1 MDPILE
7 NESAA
12 ASDTP
17 TKYGKSK
24 HKHKKKKADPQQDSQ
39 RVVGERKKF
48 VVTTLSTSEENE
60 TPADRVA
67 QSNIHTV
74 HFGTR
79 GVESQRPHV
88 RSIFK
93 TPDTSRPSSAER
105 DTSSVAKEYE
115 TFHGTSSSSP
125 RSSIFDIF
133 RLRRKSDAKKQH
145 SFMQNVKAALGGA
158 SKAAEA
164 PELPKEEQN
173 VESPKDSHK
182 KYYHT
187 VTGASSRK
195 SSPMTRVMDIFRSK
209 PQQEINP
216 AAVDSVKKKNKQ
228 IRRSSIETTSPTYH
242 KNSYASLDPTQAK
255 QLFREVRGLP
265 KYDPY
270 LSIVQISIGGRDKT
284 RLMLNFFKY
293 HKCYEILPKSAK
305 VIIFDTQFLV
315 RKTFPTLISH
325 GIRSAPLWDA
335 SKKMLVGMITVTDF
349 IRILL
354 HYDNE
359 NLCIEDLERHNLHN
373 WKKILRP
380 SRKPLCSVGPDQS
393 LHEAINLLNK
403 NRVHRLLMIDAFTG
417 DVLYILSHKRIL
429 RFLFVYLNEFP
440 ELTFFHKTI
449 TDLKIGTYDEIVSVT
464 DNTSIKT
471 AFQLLLDKNISAL
484 PVLDENGM
492 LLDVYAKYEVL
503 NLVSEKLYS
512 NLSLTIGEV
521 RIKKKD
527 WEEKLQKCR
536 SSITLYEAL
545 EVIVR
550 TESHRLLLVNKDEK
564 LVGIVSLSDILVY
577 LNRIIPT
584 EKKVSSLQEI
594 FRPLEEN
601 KVPESSKENENEVIT
616 IEVPHLLNFVPKAGE
631 TSQQVIQDNEKKG
644 DELDLKEPLDNELCV
659 KEIDGNDTDLKDT
672 SSDPNTNEMSE
683 RQNSPSN
690 KEEAPVPNAD
700 GPDTQAVS

>member
-7 NESAA
+7 NESATTE
-12 ASDTP
+12 SP
-17 TKYGKSK
+17 SK
-24 HKHKKKKADPQQDSQ
+24 HGKAKHKNKKKKQSETQNQ
-39 RVVGERKKF
+39 TVVGERKKF
-48 VVTTLSTSEENE
+48 VVTTLSNTDEKV
-60 TPADRVA
+60 PPRVA
-67 QSNIHTV
+67 DSNVHTV

-93 TPDTSRPSSAER
+93 DRTADTSRPSSADR
-105 DTSSVAKEYE
+105 QSAPDKGYE
-115 TFHGTSSSSP
+115 TFHGTSSSP

-133 RLRRKSDAKKQH
+133 RLRRKSDAKKYAPKQAKTTD
-145 SFMQNVKAALGGA
+145 SQETPPDDQQY
-158 SKAAEA
+158 AE
-164 PELPKEEQN
+164 
-173 VESPKDSHK
+173 SKDSDK

-195 SSPMTRVMDIFRSK
+195 YSPITRVMDIFRSK
-209 PQQEINP
+209 PHPESSQSTSVEP
-216 AAVDSVKKKNKQ
+216 VKKKTTKQ
-228 IRRSSIETTSPTYH
+228 VRRSSIETTSPTYH
-242 KNSYASLDPTQAK
+242 KNSYASLDPSQAK
-255 QLFREVRGLP
+255 QMFREVRGLP

-284 RLMLNFFKY
+284 RLLLNFFKY

-305 VIIFDTQFLV
+305 VIIFDTQFYV
-315 RKTFPTLISH
+315 KKTFPTLISH

-335 SKKMLVGMITVTDF
+335 TKKLLVGMITVTDF

-354 HYDNE
+354 YLDKE
-359 NLCIEDLERHNLHN
+359 NLSVEDLEQHTLHT
-373 WKKILRP
+373 WRKLLR
-380 SRKPLCSVGPDQS
+380 STRKPLCTAGPDQS
-393 LHEAINLLNK
+393 LHDAINLLHK
-403 NRVHRLLMIDAFTG
+403 HRVHRVLMIDPFTG

-440 ELTFFHKTI
+440 ELTFFHKTL
-449 TDLKIGTYDEIVSVT
+449 TELKIGTYEDIVSVT
-464 DNTSIKT
+464 EETSIKR
-471 AFQLLLDKNISAL
+471 AFQLLLEKDVSAL
-484 PVLDENGM
+484 PILDDNGT
-492 LLDVYAKYEVL
+492 LIDVYAKYEVL

-521 RIKKKD
+521 RNKKKD

-550 TESHRLLLVNKDEK
+550 TESHRLLLVNKEDT

-601 KVPESSKENENEVIT
+601 KVAESPKETENEIIS
-616 IEVPHLLNFVPKAGE
+616 IEVPMLAQIVPEVEEGATALNESNITANKE
-631 TSQQVIQDNEKKG
+631 TSNETELKEDDANLDADTNINSSSSNINKPH
-644 DELDLKEPLDNELCV
+644 LDLAIHPTTSATDESSVNE
-659 KEIDGNDTDLKDT
+659 
-672 SSDPNTNEMSE
+672 
-683 RQNSPSN
+683 
-690 KEEAPVPNAD
+690 
-700 GPDTQAVS
+700 

>member
-7 NESAA
+7 NESATTE
-12 ASDTP
+12 SP
-17 TKYGKSK
+17 SK
-24 HKHKKKKADPQQDSQ
+24 HGKAKHKNKKKKQSEAQNQT
-39 RVVGERKKF
+39 VVGERKKF
-48 VVTTLSTSEENE
+48 VVTTLSNTDDKVPS
-60 TPADRVA
+60 RVA
-67 QSNIHTV
+67 DSNVHTV

-93 TPDTSRPSSAER
+93 DKNADTSRPSSADRQSAPE
-105 DTSSVAKEYE
+105 KGYE
-115 TFHGTSSSSP
+115 TFHGTSSSP

-133 RLRRKSDAKKQH
+133 RLRRKSDAKKYAPKQ
-145 SFMQNVKAALGGA
+145 Q
-158 SKAAEA
+158 SKTTDNQETP
-164 PELPKEEQN
+164 PEDQQYAD
-173 VESPKDSHK
+173 SKDSHK

-195 SSPMTRVMDIFRSK
+195 YSPITRVMDIFRSK
-209 PQQEINP
+209 PHPESSQTTADP
-216 AAVDSVKKKNKQ
+216 VKKKATKQ

-255 QLFREVRGLP
+255 QMFREVRGLP

-284 RLMLNFFKY
+284 RLLLNFFKY

-305 VIIFDTQFLV
+305 VIIFDTQFFV
-315 RKTFPTLISH
+315 KKTFPTLISH

-335 SKKMLVGMITVTDF
+335 NKKLLVGMITVTDF

-354 HYDNE
+354 YLDKE
-359 NLCIEDLERHNLHN
+359 NLSVEDLERHTLHT
-373 WKKILRP
+373 WRKLLR
-380 SRKPLCSVGPDQS
+380 STRKPLCSAGPDQS
-393 LHEAINLLNK
+393 LHDAINLLHK
-403 NRVHRLLMIDAFTG
+403 NRVHRLLMIDPFTG

-440 ELTFFHKTI
+440 ELTFFHRTL
-449 TDLKIGTYDEIVSVT
+449 TELKIGTYDDIVSVT
-464 DNTSIKT
+464 EDTTIKT
-471 AFQLLLDKNISAL
+471 AFQLMLEKDVSAL
-484 PVLDENGM
+484 PILDENGM
-492 LLDVYAKYEVL
+492 LIDVYAKYEVL

-521 RIKKKD
+521 RNKKKD

-550 TESHRLLLVNKDEK
+550 TESHRLLLVNREDK

-601 KVPESSKENENEVIT
+601 KVAESPKETENEIIT
-616 IEVPHLLNFVPKAGE
+616 IEVPTLAQTVPEADEGATAPSEAAVPVIEEASNETEIKDDGE
-631 TSQQVIQDNEKKG
+631 NSNAE
-644 DELDLKEPLDNELCV
+644 
-659 KEIDGNDTDLKDT
+659 TDLN
-672 SSDPNTNEMSE
+672 SSSNINKLHVDLAIDPTMTTIEESSVNE
-683 RQNSPSN
+683 
-690 KEEAPVPNAD
+690 
-700 GPDTQAVS
+700 

>member
-7 NESAA
+7 NEG
-12 ASDTP
+12 ASTVSP
-17 TKYGKSK
+17 TNYGKK
-24 HKHKKKKADPQQDSQ
+24 HKHKKKKNQEAPVQGQT
-39 RVVGERKKF
+39 VVGEKKKF
-48 VVTTLSTSEENE
+48 VVTTLSRTDEKEV
-60 TPADRVA
+60 PASSVA

-74 HFGTR
+74 HFGTK

-93 TPDTSRPSSAER
+93 DRPPDSSSRASSAER
-105 DTSSVAKEYE
+105 EPVKKEYE

-133 RLRRKSDAKKQH
+133 RIRRKSDAKKQH
-145 SFMQNVKAALGGA
+145 SFMQNVKAALGA
-158 SKAAEA
+158 TPKSTEA
-164 PELPKEEQN
+164 PEFSKEEQKA
-173 VESPKDSHK
+173 ESPKETHK

-209 PQQEINP
+209 PQQETGQ
-216 AAVDSVKKKNKQ
+216 AAADPVKKKNKQ

-242 KNSYASLDPTQAK
+242 KNSYASLDPMQAK

-284 RLMLNFFKY
+284 RLLLNFFKY

-335 SKKMLVGMITVTDF
+335 TKKLLVGMITVTDF

-354 HYDNE
+354 HYDAE
-359 NLCIEDLERHNLHN
+359 NLCIEDLERHSLHN

-380 SRKPLCSVGPDQS
+380 SRKPLVSVRPDQS
-393 LHEAINLLNK
+393 LHEAINMLSK
-403 NRVHRLLMIDAFTG
+403 NRVHRLLMIDPYTG
-417 DVLYILSHKRIL
+417 DVLYVLSHKRIL

-449 TDLKIGTYDEIVSVT
+449 HDLKIGTYEDIVSVT
-464 DNTSIKT
+464 DNTSIRA
-471 AFQLLLDKNISAL
+471 AFQLLLQKDISAL
-484 PVLDENGM
+484 PVLNDDGI

-503 NLVSEKLYS
+503 NLVSEKLYT
-512 NLSLTIGEV
+512 NLSTTIGEI
-521 RIKKKD
+521 RNKKKD

-550 TESHRLLLVNKDEK
+550 TESHRLLLVNKDDK
-564 LVGIVSLSDILVY
+564 LIGIVSLSDILVY
-577 LNRIIPT
+577 LNRIIPA
-584 EKKVSSLQEI
+584 EKKVSSLQEL

-601 KVPESSKENENEVIT
+601 KVPESAKESENEVIS
-616 IEVPHLLNFVPKAGE
+616 IEVPQIRNVVNEVGE
-631 TSQQVIQDNEKKG
+631 TTTSAENEKS
-644 DELDLKEPLDNELCV
+644 EINISNNSTDNQTESKTDDVEVSNEQECSEDCKV
-659 KEIDGNDTDLKDT
+659 RNSNDNQ
-672 SSDPNTNEMSE
+672 DPAA
-683 RQNSPSN
+683 PSN
-690 KEEAPVPNAD
+690 EETNNETD
-700 GPDTQAVS
+700 KLSE

>member
-7 NESAA
+7 NEGATTTES
-12 ASDTP
+12 P
-17 TKYGKSK
+17 GKHGKSK
-24 HKHKKKKADPQQDSQ
+24 HKHKKKKNQSETQKENQ
-39 RVVGERKKF
+39 TVVGERKRF
-48 VVTTLSTSEENE
+48 VVTTLTTSEEKV
-60 TPADRVA
+60 PA
-67 QSNIHTV
+67 SNDTAENNVHTV

-79 GVESQRPHV
+79 GVESHRPHV

-93 TPDTSRPSSAER
+93 DRSADTPRPSSADR
-105 DTSSVAKEYE
+105 DSSSAKEYE
-115 TFHGTSSSSP
+115 TFHGTSSSP

-133 RLRRKSDAKKQH
+133 RLRRKSDAKKYSSSKPQ
-145 SFMQNVKAALGGA
+145 SKTTESQDTPKDDQNIT
-158 SKAAEA
+158 
-164 PELPKEEQN
+164 
-173 VESPKDSHK
+173 ESKDSHK

-195 SSPMTRVMDIFRSK
+195 YSPITRVMDIFRSK
-209 PQQEINP
+209 PHTENNQSP
-216 AAVDSVKKKNKQ
+216 VDPIKKKNAKQ

-242 KNSYASLDPTQAK
+242 KNSYASLDPIQAK

-284 RLMLNFFKY
+284 RLLLNFFKY

-305 VIIFDTQFLV
+305 VIIFDTQFFV
-315 RKTFPTLISH
+315 RKTFSTLISH

-335 SKKMLVGMITVTDF
+335 GKKLLVGMITVTDF

-354 HYDNE
+354 HLDKE
-359 NLCIEDLERHNLHN
+359 NLPVEELEKHTLHN
-373 WKKILRP
+373 WRKILRP
-380 SRKPLCSVGPDQS
+380 NRKPLCSVGPDQS
-393 LHEAINLLNK
+393 LHDAINLLNK
-403 NRVHRLLMIDAFTG
+403 NRVHRLLMIDPISG

-440 ELTFFHKTI
+440 ELTFFHKTLVE
-449 TDLKIGTYDEIVSVT
+449 LKIGTYEDIAFVTESV
-464 DNTSIKT
+464 SIKS
-471 AFQLLLDKNISAL
+471 AFQLLLDKDISAL
-484 PVLDENGM
+484 PVLDDNGA
-492 LLDVYAKYEVL
+492 LIDVYAKYEVL

-521 RIKKKD
+521 RNKKKD

-550 TESHRLLLVNKDEK
+550 TESHRLLLVNNNKENK
-564 LVGIVSLSDILVY
+564 LIGIVSLSDILVY

-601 KVPESSKENENEVIT
+601 KVAESTKECENETIS
-616 IEVPHLLNFVPKAGE
+616 IEVPSLGSQIVLE
-631 TSQQVIQDNEKKG
+631 T
-644 DELDLKEPLDNELCV
+644 DET
-659 KEIDGNDTDLKDT
+659 ISTTD
-672 SSDPNTNEMSE
+672 DPNCA
-683 RQNSPSN
+683 SN
-690 KEEAPVPNAD
+690 KECHEEKQSMENNDAGREVLVHAEDTNNSDISKVEDGEAHL
-700 GPDTQAVS
+700 DTAVVASEGDKSIVNE

>member
-7 NESAA
+7 NESATA
-12 ASDTP
+12 DASP
-17 TKYGKSK
+17 KFGKSK
-24 HKHKKKKADPQQDSQ
+24 HKKKKNHVEANQT
-39 RVVGERKKF
+39 VVGEKKKF
-48 VVTTLSTSEENE
+48 VVTKLSTTDDKDIPS
-60 TPADRVA
+60 TSAA
-67 QSNIHTV
+67 QNVHTV

-93 TPDTSRPSSAER
+93 EKSVDTSRASSAER
-105 DTSSVAKEYE
+105 EPGVDVKGYE
-115 TFHGTSSSSP
+115 TFHGTSSSP

-133 RLRRKSDAKKQH
+133 RLRRKSDSKKHQSLMH
-145 SFMQNVKAALGGA
+145 NVKAALGNTP
-158 SKAAEA
+158 KATEA
-164 PELPKEEQN
+164 PEAPKEPIAE
-173 VESPKDSHK
+173 ESKDCHK

-195 SSPMTRVMDIFRSK
+195 SSPITRVMDILWRK
-209 PQQEINP
+209 PQAETNQATIDP
-216 AAVDSVKKKNKQ
+216 AKKKSVKQ
-228 IRRSSIETTSPTYH
+228 PRRSSIGTTSPTYH
-242 KNSYASLDPTQAK
+242 KNSYASLDPLQAK

-270 LSIVQISIGGRDKT
+270 LSIVQISLGGRDKT
-284 RLMLNFFKY
+284 RLLLNFFKY

-335 SKKMLVGMITVTDF
+335 NKKQLVGMITVTDF

-354 HYDNE
+354 HLEKEKLPVDE
-359 NLCIEDLERHNLHN
+359 LERHSLHN
-373 WKKILRP
+373 WKNILRP
-380 SRKPLCSVGPDQS
+380 TRKPLCSVGPDQS
-393 LHEAINLLNK
+393 LHEAINMLNK
-403 NRVHRLLMIDAFTG
+403 NRVHRLLLIDPFNG

-440 ELTFFHKTI
+440 ELTFFHKTL
-449 TDLKIGTYDEIVSVT
+449 TELKIGTFDEIVSVT
-464 DNTSIKT
+464 DNTSIKA
-471 AFQLLLDKNISAL
+471 AFQLLLDKDISAL
-484 PVLDENGM
+484 PVLDDEGK
-492 LLDVYAKYEVL
+492 LIDVYAKCEVL

-512 NLSLTIGEV
+512 DLSLTIGEV
-521 RIKKKD
+521 RNKKKD

-536 SSITLYEAL
+536 SSISLYEAL

-550 TESHRLLLVNKDEK
+550 TESHRLLLVNKDNR
-564 LVGIVSLSDILVY
+564 LIGIVSLSDILVY

-601 KVPESSKENENEVIT
+601 KVDESAKETENEI
-616 IEVPHLLNFVPKAGE
+616 I
-631 TSQQVIQDNEKKG
+631 SI
-644 DELDLKEPLDNELCV
+644 
-659 KEIDGNDTDLKDT
+659 
-672 SSDPNTNEMSE
+672 
-683 RQNSPSN
+683 
-690 KEEAPVPNAD
+690 PVPNLGQQALSEGDESVPEVNDIAITPEEKESAD
-700 GPDTQAVS
+700 VETTTKSDIEVEET

>member
-7 NESAA
+7 NESATA
-12 ASDTP
+12 DASP
-17 TKYGKSK
+17 KFGKSK
-24 HKHKKKKADPQQDSQ
+24 HKKKKNHVEANQT
-39 RVVGERKKF
+39 VVGEKKKF
-48 VVTTLSTSEENE
+48 LVTKLSTTDDKDIPS
-60 TPADRVA
+60 TSAA
-67 QSNIHTV
+67 QNVHTV

-93 TPDTSRPSSAER
+93 EKSVDTSRASSAER
-105 DTSSVAKEYE
+105 EPTVDVKGYE
-115 TFHGTSSSSP
+115 TFHGTSSSP

-133 RLRRKSDAKKQH
+133 RLRRKSDSKKHQSLMH
-145 SFMQNVKAALGGA
+145 NVKAALGNTP
-158 SKAAEA
+158 KATEA
-164 PELPKEEQN
+164 PEASKEPNAE
-173 VESPKDSHK
+173 ESKDSHK

-195 SSPMTRVMDIFRSK
+195 SSPITRVMDILWRK
-209 PQQEINP
+209 PHVEANQAAIDP
-216 AAVDSVKKKNKQ
+216 AKKKSVKQ
-228 IRRSSIETTSPTYH
+228 PRRSSIGTTSPTYH
-242 KNSYASLDPTQAK
+242 KNSYASLDPLQAK

-270 LSIVQISIGGRDKT
+270 LSIVQISLGGRDKT
-284 RLMLNFFKY
+284 RLLLNFFKY

-335 SKKMLVGMITVTDF
+335 NKKQLVGMITVTDF

-354 HYDNE
+354 HLEKEKLPVDE
-359 NLCIEDLERHNLHN
+359 LERHTLHN

-380 SRKPLCSVGPDQS
+380 TRKPLCSVGPDQS
-393 LHEAINLLNK
+393 LHEAINMLNK
-403 NRVHRLLMIDAFTG
+403 NRVHRLLLIDPFNG

-440 ELTFFHKTI
+440 ELTFFHKTL
-449 TDLKIGTYDEIVSVT
+449 TELKIGTFDEIVSVT
-464 DNTSIKT
+464 DNTSIKA
-471 AFQLLLDKNISAL
+471 AFQLLLDKDISAL
-484 PVLDENGM
+484 PVLDDEGK
-492 LLDVYAKYEVL
+492 LIDVYAKCEVL

-512 NLSLTIGEV
+512 DLSLTIGEI
-521 RIKKKD
+521 RNKKKD

-536 SSITLYEAL
+536 SSISLYEAL

-550 TESHRLLLVNKDEK
+550 TESHRLLLVNKDNR
-564 LVGIVSLSDILVY
+564 LIGIVSLSDILVY

-601 KVPESSKENENEVIT
+601 KVDESAKETENEIISIPVPNLGQQALSEGDESAPGVNDIASAPGENEVADVET
-616 IEVPHLLNFVPKAGE
+616 TTKSGIEVGE
-631 TSQQVIQDNEKKG
+631 T
-644 DELDLKEPLDNELCV
+644 
-659 KEIDGNDTDLKDT
+659 
-672 SSDPNTNEMSE
+672 
-683 RQNSPSN
+683 
-690 KEEAPVPNAD
+690 
-700 GPDTQAVS
+700 

>member
-7 NESAA
+7 NEG
-12 ASDTP
+12 ASTVSP
-17 TKYGKSK
+17 ANYGKK
-24 HKHKKKKADPQQDSQ
+24 HKHKKKKTQEAPTPGQT
-39 RVVGERKKF
+39 VVGEKKKF
-48 VVTTLSTSEENE
+48 VVTTLSRTDEQEVPATS
-60 TPADRVA
+60 VA

-74 HFGTR
+74 HFGTK

-93 TPDTSRPSSAER
+93 DRPPDSSSRASSAER
-105 DTSSVAKEYE
+105 EHVKKEYE

-125 RSSIFDIF
+125 RSSIFDVF
-133 RLRRKSDAKKQH
+133 RIRRKSDAKKPH
-145 SFMQNVKAALGGA
+145 SFMQNVKAAFNP
-158 SKAAEA
+158 KAIEA
-164 PELPKEEQN
+164 PELSKEEQK
-173 VESPKDSHK
+173 VESPKESHK

-195 SSPMTRVMDIFRSK
+195 SSPMTRVMDIIFGSK
-209 PQQEINP
+209 PQQEAGQ
-216 AAVDSVKKKNKQ
+216 AAAGPVKKKNATG
-228 IRRSSIETTSPTYH
+228 RRSSIETTSPTYH
-242 KNSYASLDPTQAK
+242 KNSYASLDPMQAK

-284 RLMLNFFKY
+284 RLLLNFFKY

-335 SKKMLVGMITVTDF
+335 NKKLLVGMITVTDF

-354 HYDNE
+354 HYDAE
-359 NLCIEDLERHNLHN
+359 NLYIDDLERHSLHN

-380 SRKPLCSVGPDQS
+380 SRKPLVSVGPDQS
-393 LHEAINLLNK
+393 LHEAINLLSK
-403 NRVHRLLMIDAFTG
+403 NRVHRLLMIDPYTG
-417 DVLYILSHKRIL
+417 DVLYVLSHKRIL

-449 TDLKIGTYDEIVSVT
+449 HDLKIGTYADIVSVT
-464 DNTSIKT
+464 DNTSIRT
-471 AFQLLLDKNISAL
+471 AFQLLLEKDISAL
-484 PVLDENGM
+484 PVLDDDGI
-492 LLDVYAKYEVL
+492 LLDVYPKYEVL
-503 NLVSEKLYS
+503 NLVSEKLYT
-512 NLSLTIGEV
+512 NLSTTIGEI
-521 RIKKKD
+521 RNKKKD

-550 TESHRLLLVNKDEK
+550 TESHRLLLVNKDDR
-564 LVGIVSLSDILVY
+564 LIGIVSLSDILVY
-577 LNRIIPT
+577 LNRIIPA
-584 EKKVSSLQEI
+584 EKKVSSLQEL

-601 KVPESSKENENEVIT
+601 KVPESAKESENEVIS
-616 IEVPHLLNFVPKAGE
+616 IEVPQLQDVVKEVEE
-631 TSQQVIQDNEKKG
+631 TTTPTDNENSEINVSNKSTENESESKADAA
-644 DELDLKEPLDNELCV
+644 DESNDQECSQDCKESNS
-659 KEIDGNDTDLKDT
+659 NDDQV
-672 SSDPNTNEMSE
+672 PA
-683 RQNSPSN
+683 PSN
-690 KEEAPVPNAD
+690 VETNNETHKLGE
-700 GPDTQAVS
+700 

>member
-7 NESAA
+7 NESATTE
-12 ASDTP
+12 SP
-17 TKYGKSK
+17 SK
-24 HKHKKKKADPQQDSQ
+24 HGKAKHKNKKKKQSEAQNQT
-39 RVVGERKKF
+39 VVGERKKF
-48 VVTTLSTSEENE
+48 VVTTLSNT
-60 TPADRVA
+60 ADKVPSRVA
-67 QSNIHTV
+67 DSNVHTV

-93 TPDTSRPSSAER
+93 DKNADTSRPSSADRQSAPE
-105 DTSSVAKEYE
+105 KGYE
-115 TFHGTSSSSP
+115 TFHGTSSSP

-133 RLRRKSDAKKQH
+133 RLRRKSDAKKYAPKQ
-145 SFMQNVKAALGGA
+145 Q
-158 SKAAEA
+158 SKTTDNQETP
-164 PELPKEEQN
+164 PEDQQYAD
-173 VESPKDSHK
+173 SKDSHK

-195 SSPMTRVMDIFRSK
+195 YSPITRVMDIFRSK
-209 PQQEINP
+209 PHPESSQTTADP
-216 AAVDSVKKKNKQ
+216 VKKKATKQ

-255 QLFREVRGLP
+255 QMFREVRGLP

-284 RLMLNFFKY
+284 RLLLNFFKY

-305 VIIFDTQFLV
+305 VIIFDTQFFV
-315 RKTFPTLISH
+315 KKTFPTLISH

-335 SKKMLVGMITVTDF
+335 NKKLLVGMITVTDF

-354 HYDNE
+354 YLDKE
-359 NLCIEDLERHNLHN
+359 NLSVEDLERHTLHT
-373 WKKILRP
+373 WRKLLR
-380 SRKPLCSVGPDQS
+380 STRKPLCSAGPDQS
-393 LHEAINLLNK
+393 LHDAINLLHK
-403 NRVHRLLMIDAFTG
+403 NRVHRLLMIDPFTG

-440 ELTFFHKTI
+440 ELTFFHRTL
-449 TDLKIGTYDEIVSVT
+449 TELKIGTYDDIVSVT
-464 DNTSIKT
+464 EDTTIKT
-471 AFQLLLDKNISAL
+471 AFQLMLEKDVSAL
-484 PVLDENGM
+484 PILDENGM
-492 LLDVYAKYEVL
+492 LIDVYAKYEVL

-521 RIKKKD
+521 RNKKKD

-550 TESHRLLLVNKDEK
+550 TESHRLLLVNREDK

-601 KVPESSKENENEVIT
+601 KVAESPKETENEIIT
-616 IEVPHLLNFVPKAGE
+616 IEVPTLAQTVPEADEGATAPSEAAVPVIEEASNETEIKDDGE
-631 TSQQVIQDNEKKG
+631 NSNAE
-644 DELDLKEPLDNELCV
+644 
-659 KEIDGNDTDLKDT
+659 TDLN
-672 SSDPNTNEMSE
+672 SSSNINKLHVDLAIDPTMTTIEESSVNE
-683 RQNSPSN
+683 
-690 KEEAPVPNAD
+690 
-700 GPDTQAVS
+700 

>member
-7 NESAA
+7 NEGAA
-12 ASDTP
+12 ADSP
-17 TKYGKSK
+17 AKYGKAK
-24 HKHKKKKADPQQDSQ
+24 HKHKKKKNQTDKQQEAPL
-39 RVVGERKKF
+39 VVGEKKRF
-48 VVTTLSTSEENE
+48 VVTKLSASDEKDV
-60 TPADRVA
+60 PSDSVA

-93 TPDTSRPSSAER
+93 EKPPDAARASSADREP
-105 DTSSVAKEYE
+105 TSTKEYE

-133 RLRRKSDAKKQH
+133 RLRRKSDAKKHQT
-145 SFMQNVKAALGGA
+145 FMQNVKAALGA
-158 SKAAEA
+158 TPKSAEA
-164 PELPKEEQN
+164 PEAPKVEQTA
-173 VESPKDSHK
+173 ETPKDSHK

-195 SSPMTRVMDIFRSK
+195 SSPMTRVMDLFKSK
-209 PQQEINP
+209 PQQDTNQATTHP
-216 AAVDSVKKKNKQ
+216 VKKKDVTS
-228 IRRSSIETTSPTYH
+228 RRKSIETTSPTYH
-242 KNSYASLDPTQAK
+242 KNSYASFDPMQAK
-255 QLFREVRGLP
+255 QLFREARGLP

-284 RLMLNFFKY
+284 RLLLNFFKY

-335 SKKMLVGMITVTDF
+335 HKKLLVGMITVTDF

-354 HYDNE
+354 HYDTE
-359 NLCIEDLERHNLHN
+359 NLSIEDLERHTLQS
-373 WKKILRP
+373 WKRILRP

-403 NRVHRLLMIDAFTG
+403 NRVHRLLMIDPFNG

-440 ELTFFHKTI
+440 ELTFFHKTL
-449 TDLKIGTYDEIVSVT
+449 TDLKIGTYDDIVSVT
-464 DNTSIKT
+464 DNTSIRT
-471 AFQLLLDKNISAL
+471 AFQLLLDKDISAV
-484 PVLDENGM
+484 PVLDENGT
-492 LLDVYAKYEVL
+492 LIDVYAKYEVL

-512 NLSLTIGEV
+512 NLSFTISEV
-521 RIKKKD
+521 RNKKKD
-527 WEEKLQKCR
+527 WEEKLQKCH

-550 TESHRLLLVNKDEK
+550 TESHRLLLVNKDDK

-577 LNRIIPT
+577 LNRIIPS
-584 EKKVSSLQEI
+584 EKKVSSLQEL
-594 FRPLEEN
+594 FKPLEVN
-601 KVPESSKENENEVIT
+601 KLPESSREIENEVIS
-616 IEVPHLLNFVPKAGE
+616 IEVPNIAGVVSKSDETTSNNNNDNKNEDSKAEVEENEEEKEEVEESDVTEKESKIGE
-631 TSQQVIQDNEKKG
+631 SSNEQD
-644 DELDLKEPLDNELCV
+644 PL
-659 KEIDGNDTDLKDT
+659 
-672 SSDPNTNEMSE
+672 PPTNEE
-683 RQNSPSN
+683 TNN
-690 KEEAPVPNAD
+690 KVDKLCE
-700 GPDTQAVS
+700 

>member
-7 NESAA
+7 NESAT
-12 ASDTP
+12 SETP
-17 TKYGKSK
+17 TKYGKK
-24 HKHKKKKADPQQDSQ
+24 HKPKKKKNLADPQKESQ
-39 RVVGERKKF
+39 TVLGQRKKF
-48 VVTTLSTSEENE
+48 VVTTLSTSDDKEVPSNDA
-60 TPADRVA
+60 PS
-67 QSNIHTV
+67 SNIHTV

-93 TPDTSRPSSAER
+93 ERADTSRAASADR
-105 DTSSVAKEYE
+105 DSTDTKEYE
-115 TFHGTSSSSP
+115 TFHGTSSSP

-133 RLRRKSDAKKQH
+133 RIRRKSDAKKQ
-145 SFMQNVKAALGGA
+145 QTKAPK
-158 SKAAEA
+158 SVEA
-164 PELPKEEQN
+164 PESTKDEEN
-173 VESPKDSHK
+173 VSESKDSHK

-187 VTGASSRK
+187 VTGVSSRK
-195 SSPMTRVMDIFRSK
+195 YSPITRVMDIFRSK
-209 PQQEINP
+209 PHTENNQTS
-216 AAVDSVKKKNKQ
+216 VDLVKKKNKSAYG
-228 IRRSSIETTSPTYH
+228 RRSSIETTSPTYH

-270 LSIVQISIGGRDKT
+270 LSIVQISLGGRDKT
-284 RLMLNFFKY
+284 RLLLNFFRY

-335 SKKMLVGMITVTDF
+335 NKKLLVGMITVTDF

-354 HYDNE
+354 HLEAE
-359 NLCIEDLERHNLHN
+359 NISVEDLERHTLHN
-373 WKKILRP
+373 WRKILR
-380 SRKPLCSVGPDQS
+380 SIRKPLCYVGPDQS
-393 LHEAINLLNK
+393 LHEAINLLHR
-403 NRVHRLLMIDAFTG
+403 NRIHRLLMIDPYTG

-440 ELTFFHKTI
+440 ELTFFHKTLVE
-449 TDLKIGTYDEIVSVT
+449 LKIGTYDDIISVT
-464 DNTSIKT
+464 DSTTIKS
-471 AFQLLLDKNISAL
+471 AFQLMLEKDISAL
-484 PVLDENGM
+484 PVLNENGI
-492 LLDVYAKYEVL
+492 LIEVYAKYEVL

-512 NLSLTIGEV
+512 NLSLTIGDV
-521 RIKKKD
+521 RNKKKD

-536 SSITLYEAL
+536 SSVTLYEAL

-550 TESHRLLLVNKDEK
+550 TESHRLLLVNKEDK
-564 LVGIVSLSDILVY
+564 LIGIVSLSDILVY

-601 KVPESSKENENEVIT
+601 KVPESPRETENEIIT
-616 IEVPHLLNFVPKAGE
+616 IEVPVLNASKPE
-631 TSQQVIQDNEKKG
+631 TTDG
-644 DELDLKEPLDNELCV
+644 DEKIPDLNNENKESGLEVEINEDV
-659 KEIDGNDTDLKDT
+659 KSNQDDTVAVVDVTHNGNDNTTNDDPSIELSKDAELKNVID
-672 SSDPNTNEMSE
+672 DE
-683 RQNSPSN
+683 N
-690 KEEAPVPNAD
+690 K
-700 GPDTQAVS
+700 

>member
-7 NESAA
+7 NESATTE
-12 ASDTP
+12 SP
-17 TKYGKSK
+17 TKHGKAK
-24 HKHKKKKADPQQDSQ
+24 HKNKKKKQSEAQNQT
-39 RVVGERKKF
+39 VVGERKKF
-48 VVTTLSTSEENE
+48 VVTTLSNTEDKVPS
-60 TPADRVA
+60 RVA
-67 QSNIHTV
+67 DSNVHTV

-93 TPDTSRPSSAER
+93 DRNADTARASSAER
-105 DTSSVAKEYE
+105 QSAPEKGYE
-115 TFHGTSSSSP
+115 TFHGTSSSP

-133 RLRRKSDAKKQH
+133 RLRRKSDAKKYAPKQAKTTE
-145 SFMQNVKAALGGA
+145 SQ
-158 SKAAEA
+158 EA
-164 PELPKEEQN
+164 PESHDDQQFADN
-173 VESPKDSHK
+173 KDSHK

-195 SSPMTRVMDIFRSK
+195 YSPITRVMDIFRSK
-209 PQQEINP
+209 PHTESNQSTADP
-216 AAVDSVKKKNKQ
+216 VKKKSAKQ

-255 QLFREVRGLP
+255 QMFREVRGLP

-284 RLMLNFFKY
+284 RLLLNFFKY

-335 SKKMLVGMITVTDF
+335 NKKLLVGMITVTDF

-354 HYDNE
+354 YLDKE
-359 NLCIEDLERHNLHN
+359 NLQVEDLERHTLHT
-373 WKKILRP
+373 WRKLLR
-380 SRKPLCSVGPDQS
+380 STRKALCSAGPDQS
-393 LHEAINLLNK
+393 LHDAINLLHK
-403 NRVHRLLMIDAFTG
+403 NRVHRLLIIDPFTG

-440 ELTFFHKTI
+440 ELTFFHKTL
-449 TDLKIGTYDEIVSVT
+449 TELKIGTYENIVSVT
-464 DNTSIKT
+464 DETTIKT
-471 AFQLLLDKNISAL
+471 AFQLLLEKDVSAL
-484 PVLDENGM
+484 PILDDAGT
-492 LLDVYAKYEVL
+492 LIDVYAKYEVL

-512 NLSLTIGEV
+512 NLSLTISEV
-521 RIKKKD
+521 RNKKKD

-550 TESHRLLLVNKDEK
+550 TESHRLLLVNKEDK

-601 KVPESSKENENEVIT
+601 KVAESPKETENEIIT
-616 IEVPHLLNFVPKAGE
+616 IEVPTLAQIVPEVEEGAAETNESKATEE
-631 TSQQVIQDNEKKG
+631 TTTEAEVKEDNVNPDADTNINSASSNTNT
-644 DELDLKEPLDNELCV
+644 DEPHLDLATDPTMTTIEESSANE
-659 KEIDGNDTDLKDT
+659 
-672 SSDPNTNEMSE
+672 
-683 RQNSPSN
+683 
-690 KEEAPVPNAD
+690 
-700 GPDTQAVS
+700 

>member
-7 NESAA
+7 NEAA
-12 ASDTP
+12 PSESP
-17 TKYGKSK
+17 SNHGKSK
-24 HKHKKKKADPQQDSQ
+24 QKHKKKKHQSEMQKDSQ
-39 RVVGERKKF
+39 TVVGEKKRF
-48 VVTTLSTSEENE
+48 VVTTFSTSEEKESSHGN
-60 TPADRVA
+60 V
-67 QSNIHTV
+67 HTI

-93 TPDTSRPSSAER
+93 EKPAEASRPSSAER
-105 DTSSVAKEYE
+105 DSNNRKEYE
-115 TFHGTSSSSP
+115 TFHGTSSSP

-133 RLRRKSDAKKQH
+133 RLRRKSDSKKHQGVI
-145 SFMQNVKAALGGA
+145 QNVKGA
-158 SKAAEA
+158 TATTSRSTDTDDSS
-164 PELPKEEQN
+164 KEEKS
-173 VESPKDSHK
+173 VDSKESHK

-187 VTGASSRK
+187 VTGVSSRK
-195 SSPMTRVMDIFRSK
+195 FSPITRVMDIFRTK
-209 PQQEINP
+209 PHTEPSQSP
-216 AAVDSVKKKNKQ
+216 ADTTKKRNTKQ

-242 KNSYASLDPTQAK
+242 KNSYASLEPAQVK

-284 RLMLNFFKY
+284 RLLLNFFKY

-305 VIIFDTQFLV
+305 VIIFDTQFPV
-315 RKTFPTLISH
+315 RKTFPTLVSH

-335 SKKMLVGMITVTDF
+335 HKKLLVGMITVTDF

-354 HYDNE
+354 HLDSE
-359 NLCIEDLERHNLHN
+359 NLSMEDLERHTLHN

-380 SRKPLCSVGPDQS
+380 TRKPLCSVGPDQS

-403 NRVHRLLMIDAFTG
+403 NRVHRLLMIDPFSG

-440 ELTFFHKTI
+440 ELTFFHKTLL
-449 TDLKIGTYDEIVSVT
+449 DLKIGTYDEILSVT
-464 DNTSIKT
+464 ESTTIKE
-471 AFQLLLDKNISAL
+471 AFQMLLEKDVSAL
-484 PVLDENGM
+484 PILDDNDI
-492 LLDVYAKYEVL
+492 LIDVYAKYEVL
-503 NLVSEKLYS
+503 NLVSEKLYL

-521 RIKKKD
+521 RNKKKD
-527 WEEKLQKCR
+527 WEEKLQKCH

-545 EVIVR
+545 EFIVR
-550 TESHRLLLVNKDEK
+550 TESHRLLLVNKDNK
-564 LVGIVSLSDILVY
+564 LIGIVSLSDILLY

-601 KVPESSKENENEVIT
+601 KVPEAAKESENEVISIEIPNLIVQTVPEADEVTSSIDNTSIDIT
-616 IEVPHLLNFVPKAGE
+616 IANDVELETDVEDNSNISSLNPCSESRSEPNDVP
-631 TSQQVIQDNEKKG
+631 
-644 DELDLKEPLDNELCV
+644 
-659 KEIDGNDTDLKDT
+659 TDL
-672 SSDPNTNEMSE
+672 N
-683 RQNSPSN
+683 NSN
-690 KEEAPVPNAD
+690 LD
-700 GPDTQAVS
+700 MQT